1 MCSGGFCVRAVFVF
15 GPLSR
20 EGIVFARAD
29 PFRVF
34 GRFLWAQILFA
45 RAGRFYVFGPLLH
58 VQIAF
63 ARAGGGFQPTSRL
76 PIW

>member
-1 MCSGGFCVRAVFVF
+1 MF

-34 GRFLWAQILFA
+34 GGGVWVQIAFA

-58 VQIAF
+58 VRIAF
-63 ARAGGGFQPTSRL
+63 SRAGGGFQPTNRL